1 MSPKLTEDTNK
12 RKGKNKTILFLYIA
26 ILLFIIWAIATIWL
40 AMTYKLNNKNNEEKE
55 AINSALNK
63 KVPLINLIQKRIR
76 LLKTR
81 IEMT

>member
-1 MSPKLTEDTNK
+1 MSPKLTEDKNK

-26 ILLFIIWAIATIWL
+26 VLLFIIWAIATIWL
-40 AMTYKLNNKNNEEKE
+40 AYKLNNKNNEEKE
-55 AINSALNK
+55 VINSALNK
-63 KVPLINLIQKRIR
+63 KILLLILIQKRIR